1 MMMPS
6 DSVCSDIINHLIE
19 MEGENMM
26 RLWLH
31 FGRLLV
37 LLLTMAL
44 LPWQAQAFQ
53 FSVGQSD
60 LEIRF
65 DNTFKYSAAYRI
77 NDQSSTL
84 IADVNH
90 DDGDRNFDKGLVS
103 NRFDWLGE
111 LDVTLPIGGIRVS
124 GAAWYDFIYNEDN
137 DNDSPFTSNSLISG
151 KPDEFTDDTRDL
163 HGRKAELQDAFA
175 YLNLEPGS
183 FYITLRAGRHSLQY
197 GETFFFGIN
206 GIAAAQQPLDA
217 IKALTVPSVQFKEI
231 LRPVE
236 QVSCDFQL
244 TPDLTVGGYYQFKW
258 HESYIPAAG
267 SYLSSL
273 DYMGEGA
280 ESFILGPGAALLRTS
295 DLEPDD
301 SGQGGIKLTYNLP
314 TLGLDLGLYWARY
327 HAKGP
332 SGLYIDPVVT
342 QTYRIVYA
350 EEIETYGISANR
362 TIGDLNMAGEVSYRD
377 NAPLVAD
384 GQLDIGMTTK
394 DESLLPIGQTLHAN
408 VSGTYFLPTT
418 FLWEGGLLGFE
429 LAYNK
434 RLKIDK
440 NESAVA
446 QNTTEDAWALRVLL
460 EPTYYQVI
468 SGLDLAV
475 PIGFGWNFS
484 GRSSAVAGFG
494 ADDAGDI
501 SIGAKLTYRNN
512 WFAGLTYT
520 KYWGAEDT
528 FMTPANDPGQFQSF
542 DQTLA
547 DRDFI
552 SFYIKRTF

>member
-1 MMMPS
+1 M
-6 DSVCSDIINHLIE
+6 E
-19 MEGENMM
+19 MEGENMK

-31 FGRLLV
+31 GGRLLV

-53 FSVGQSD
+53 FNVGQSD

-77 NDQSSTL
+77 KDQSSTL

-111 LDVTLPIGGIRVS
+111 LEANLPIGGVRVS
-124 GAAWYDFIYNEDN
+124 GVAWYDFIYNEET
-137 DNDSPFTSNSLISG
+137 DNDSPFTSNSITSG
-151 KPDEFTDDTRDL
+151 NYNEFTDETRDL
-163 HGRKAELQDAFA
+163 HGRDAEVLDAFA
-175 YLNLEPGS
+175 YLNLNPGPV
-183 FYITLRAGRHSLQY
+183 YITLRAGRHSLIY
-197 GETFFFGIN
+197 GETLFFGFN
-206 GIAAAQQPLDA
+206 GIAEAQGPVDLV
-217 IKALTVPSVQFKEI
+217 KALTVPSSQFKEI

-236 QVSCDFQL
+236 QVSGSIEL
-244 TPDLTVGGYYQFKW
+244 TPEFSVGAYYQFKW
-258 HESYIPAAG
+258 HETQIPASG
-267 SYLSSL
+267 SYLSNM

-280 ESFILGPGAALLRTS
+280 ESFLLGPGAALFRTS

-301 SGQGGIKLTYNLP
+301 SGQGGIKLAYSLP
-314 TLGLDLGLYWARY
+314 ALGLDLGLYWARY
-327 HAKGP
+327 HAKAP

-342 QTYRIVYA
+342 GTYRIVYA
-350 EEIETYGISANR
+350 EEIETYGISAGS
-362 TIGDLNMAGEVSYRD
+362 TVGDLSMACEVSYRD
-377 NAPLVAD
+377 NAPLNAD

-394 DESLLPIGQTLHAN
+394 DDSLLPFGKTLHAN
-408 VSGTYFLPTT
+408 LYGIYLLPAT
-418 FLWEGGLLGFE
+418 FLWEGGNLAFE
-429 LAYNK
+429 LAYNN
-434 RLKIDK
+434 RLEIDK

-446 QNTTEDAWALRVLL
+446 RNTTRDAWALRMLI

-468 SGLDLAV
+468 SGLDLAL

-484 GRSSAVAGFG
+484 GRSSAVSGFG
-494 ADDAGDI
+494 ADDAGDF

-512 WFAGLTYT
+512 WFVGISYT
-520 KYWGAEDT
+520 KYWGSEDT

-542 DQTLA
+542 GQTLA

-552 SFYIKRTF
+552 SFYINRTF